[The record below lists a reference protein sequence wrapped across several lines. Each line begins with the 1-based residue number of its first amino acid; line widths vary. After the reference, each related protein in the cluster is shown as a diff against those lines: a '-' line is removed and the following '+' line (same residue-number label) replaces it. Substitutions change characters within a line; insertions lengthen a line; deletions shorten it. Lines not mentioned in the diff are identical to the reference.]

1 MEYKQSLSIIRENK
15 LIYYS
20 RIKELQWAMY
30 INYTENDA
38 CPGRFK
44 IYLLAS
50 LHKLKAFM
58 VYV

>member
-1 MEYKQSLSIIRENK
+1 MCNVY
-15 LIYYS
+15 
-20 RIKELQWAMY
+20 
-30 INYTENDA
+30 NYTENDA

-58 VYV
+58 VYE